1 MAQWPALRTSR
12 DALSARST
20 LEAVTL
26 GTKGGR
32 HEMEQC
38 QALRRRQSDPWSN
51 PLGVALDLSFFE
63 WRAVEERLCQ
73 WNCHCGDIDR
83 RIGRVCRLGGMA
95 QSNRGHLGLGFALG
109 ARFRG
114 DYGDAGPRRHWRH
127 RCRSRRARD
136 LASLSAPAAT
146 HCSRVTVNR
155 QLTAAWCPL
164 SISGR
169 HGP

>member
-1 MAQWPALRTSR
+1 MKWSNAKLCDVANLI
-12 DALSARST
+12 
-20 LEAVTL
+20 L
-26 GTKGGR
+26 G
-32 HEMEQC
+32 
-38 QALRRRQSDPWSN
+38 SN
-51 PLGVALDLSFFE
+51 PLGVALDLSFLE
-63 WRAVEERLCQ
+63 WRAVAERLCQ

-95 QSNRGHLGLGFALG
+95 QSNPGHLGLGFALG

-136 LASLSAPAAT
+136 LASLSALSAPAAT

>member
-1 MAQWPALRTSR
+1 M
-12 DALSARST
+12 
-20 LEAVTL
+20 
-26 GTKGGR
+26 K
-32 HEMEQC
+32 
-38 QALRRRQSDPWSN
+38 WSN
-51 PLGVALDLSFFE
+51 AKLCDVANLILGVILLVSPWIFRFSSGAF
-63 WRAVEERLCQ
+63 AERLCQ
-73 WNCHCGDIDR
+73 WNCHCRDIDR